1 MAIVYRI
8 YSNNDTGGLVDF
20 SAPLA
25 STTGLTYTFSP
36 LGASTDTTFVV
47 RAFDPEADL
56 EEANTEALVRVV
68 IGPDGAEV
76 GGRPNPPHALSLT
89 PSFGGGCRVSWA
101 YAPAE
106 QCGIPAGFHVYLTPV
121 DSVHNSIPTGW
132 FLTSPAGSV
141 TAPCCSGP
149 SRYRTTRRQS
159 RRSTRRATERT
170 RDRSRAPSES
180 RQRRSS
186 WSRLMSVNHD
196 QS

>member
-121 DSVHNSIPTGW
+121 DSVHNSIPTAVVPYVAGRIGYSTLLLGP
-132 FLTSPAGSV
+132 FTLSDYTASVASFDATGDGADSGSV
-141 TAPCCSGP
+141 T
-149 SRYRTTRRQS
+149 RTLGIPT
-159 RRSTRRATERT
+159 ATFVME
-170 RDRSRAPSES
+170 
-180 RQRRSS
+180 
-186 WSRLMSVNHD
+186 SVNVS